1 MAVASSDTLTTGVV
15 KFVISVSRDI
25 AKNELAFCSANRDG
39 LMQDMKVLQSAAF
52 KPAKYFFIGM
62 FGLIPRGIP
71 VEGVQDTPPPISLQ
85 TDKRHS
91 AEEPAEARQFIEQAE
106 ARKASPA
113 RAEK

>member
-52 KPAKYFFIGM
+52 KPAKHLFISM
-62 FGLIPRGIP
+62 LRLILWRIP
-71 VEGVQDTPPPISLQ
+71 IKGVQNSRSSVALI
-85 TDKRHS
+85 
-91 AEEPAEARQFIEQAE
+91 
-106 ARKASPA
+106 
-113 RAEK
+113 